1 MEMANQHPF
10 DSFKDDWWN
19 PEGRLKSLHQ
29 IIPLR
34 FEYFFARVKEE
45 IGTLE
50 GKKILDVGCGG
61 GLLSERFASEGAFV
75 TGIDVSIPSIEAAKE
90 HAVKQGL
97 NIDYRAIEVSYFASE
112 NKGVFDCV
120 VSSEVLEHVENLPEF
135 VKDAASTLKKGGLF
149 LFSTINKTIM
159 AKFLAIFM
167 AEDILRI
174 LPKGTHDYAR
184 FVKPSELARLLRQNS
199 VVVKDVRGISLSV
212 SERGFKISKDT
223 SVNYI
228 GYGIKD

>member
-1 MEMANQHPF
+1 MTLNPHPF

-19 PEGRLKSLHQ
+19 PEGPLKSLHQ

-34 FEYFFARVKEE
+34 FEYFSARIKEE
-45 IGTLE
+45 LGALE

-61 GLLSERFASEGAFV
+61 GLVSERFALAGAMV

-97 NIDYRAIEVSYFASE
+97 NIDYRAMEVSSFSAE
-112 NKGVFDCV
+112 NKAAFDCV

-135 VKDAASTLKKGGLF
+135 IKDAASMLKKGGLF

-167 AEDILRI
+167 AEDVLRI

-184 FVKPSELARLLRQNS
+184 FVKPSELARLLRENS
-199 VVVKDVRGISLSV
+199 VVVKDVRGISLSL

-223 SVNYI
+223 SINYI
-228 GYGIKD
+228 GYGIKG

>member
-1 MEMANQHPF
+1 MANPHPF

-19 PEGRLKSLHQ
+19 PEGRLKSLHR

-34 FEYFFARVKEE
+34 FEYFSARIKEE
-45 IGTLE
+45 LGTFE

-61 GLLSERFASEGAFV
+61 GLISERFASEGALV
-75 TGIDVSIPSIEAAKE
+75 TGIDVSTPSIEAAKE
-90 HAVKQGL
+90 HAAKHGL
-97 NIDYRAIEVSYFASE
+97 KIDYCAIEVSSFSTE

-135 VKDAASTLKKGGLF
+135 IKDAASTLKKGGLF

-167 AEDILRI
+167 AEDVLRI
-174 LPKGTHDYAR
+174 LPKGTHDYKK
-184 FVKPSELARLLRQNS
+184 FIKPSELARFLRENS
-199 VVVKDVRGISLSV
+199 VVVKDVRGISLSL

-228 GYGIKD
+228 GYGVKQ

>member
-1 MEMANQHPF
+1 MTINSHPF

-19 PEGRLKSLHQ
+19 PEGALKSLHK
-29 IIPLR
+29 ITPLR
-34 FEYFFARVKEE
+34 FEYFSARIKEE
-45 IGTLE
+45 LGTLE

-61 GLLSERFASEGAFV
+61 GLLSERFAEAGAIV

-90 HAVKQGL
+90 HATKQGL
-97 NIDYRAIEVSYFASE
+97 KIDYRVVEVSSFSIE
-112 NKGVFDCV
+112 NKDAFDCV

-135 VKDAASTLKKGGLF
+135 VKDVCSTLKKGGLF
-149 LFSTINKTIM
+149 LFSTINKTLM

-174 LPKGTHDYAR
+174 LPKGTHDYSR
-184 FVKPSELARLLRQNS
+184 FIKPSELARLLRQNS
-199 VVVKDVRGISLSV
+199 VIVKDVKGISLSV
-212 SERGFKISKDT
+212 SERGFKISKDA

-228 GYGIKD
+228 GYGVKD